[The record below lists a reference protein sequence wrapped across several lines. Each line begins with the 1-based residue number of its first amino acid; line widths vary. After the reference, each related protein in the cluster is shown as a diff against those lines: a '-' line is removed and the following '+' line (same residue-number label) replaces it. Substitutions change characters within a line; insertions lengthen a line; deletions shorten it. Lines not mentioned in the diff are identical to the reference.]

1 MAPKNDRIALLE
13 DENAELRSEQKVL
26 IKKIKAIYSA
36 WLDEDDVD
44 LEVSIEDAMKF
55 VSDYEQWM

>member
-1 MAPKNDRIALLE
+1 MTPKTDRIALLE
-13 DENAELRSEQKVL
+13 DENSELRSEQKVL

-44 LEVSIEDAMKF
+44 LEVSVEDAMKF

>member
-1 MAPKNDRIALLE
+1 MTTKTDRIAVLE

-36 WLDEDDVD
+36 WYDEDDVD
-44 LEVSIEDAMKF
+44 LEVSIEDAVKY
-55 VSDYEQWM
+55 VADYEQWM

>member
-1 MAPKNDRIALLE
+1 MTPKTDRIALLE
-13 DENAELRSEQKVL
+13 DENSELRSEQKVL